1 LYILDHIIAAQR
13 GTVRR
18 GFLRPHQCS
27 AGFQALIILTF
38 RSCVIYILVS
48 IKING
53 RYTMQTAKIFING
66 RSQAVR
72 LPKDFRFSGNDVF
85 IKKIG
90 KMVVLLPK
98 DDPWSSLVNSL
109 DQFTEDFMNS
119 RNQPNQDSRDQ
130 F

>member
-1 LYILDHIIAAQR
+1 
-13 GTVRR
+13 
-18 GFLRPHQCS
+18 
-27 AGFQALIILTF
+27 
-38 RSCVIYILVS
+38 
-48 IKING
+48 
-53 RYTMQTAKIFING
+53 MQTAKIFING

-72 LPKDFRFSGNDVF
+72 LPKDFRFEENDVF

-109 DQFTEDFMNS
+109 DQFTDDFMENREQPDQNS
-119 RNQPNQDSRDQ
+119 RNN